1 MALLEIDEL
10 DVSYASARAL
20 RGVSIEVGTS
30 EIVCVIGPNGAGKST
45 LMRTISGLVR
55 PSAGRIRYDGREI
68 QQLSPRDIV
77 RLGISHAPEG
87 RHIFPGLSVSENL
100 EVATACWRPRGHPIQ
115 RELEYVYEVFPRLYE
130 RRRQLGWS
138 MSGGEQQMLAIGRA
152 LMARPKILLLDEPS
166 LGLGPMI
173 VSEVFA
179 RIREVNT
186 RGTTVLLVEQNAR
199 MAVELADRGYLL
211 ENGTVVA
218 SGERRQLA
226 EDARVK
232 AAYLGA

>member
-1 MALLEIDEL
+1 MALLEIDSL

-20 RGVSIEVGTS
+20 RGVSIQVEAE

-45 LMRTISGLVR
+45 LMRSISGLVR
-55 PSAGRIRYDGREI
+55 PTAGRISYDGKDIHRLNPRE
-68 QQLSPRDIV
+68 IV

-87 RHIFPGLSVSENL
+87 RRIFPGLSVGENL
-100 EVATACWRPRGHPIQ
+100 EVATACWRGRGHPIDK
-115 RELEYVYEVFPRLYE
+115 ELRYVYEVFPKLYE

-152 LMARPKILLLDEPS
+152 LMARPRILLLDEPS

-179 RIREVNT
+179 RIREVNS

-218 SGERRQLA
+218 SGNRRELS

-232 AAYLGA
+232 AAYLGG